1 MIINQSEATLH
12 LCWPT
17 ALHIVHVCCTLP
29 CHWSLPGIPNQ
40 NLLASTGAYANC
52 YVFNHDRDNFDHH
65 SERRVHG
72 NCRIANVGHGHS
84 GSKQQVFVHYD
95 TNVPCQHLHQKPL
108 QPPSPPH
115 SIEIPQQL
123 EEGSVPRAEPEHVA
137 CLCCLP
143 VYLRAVRETAP

>member
-1 MIINQSEATLH
+1 MIILIITVSAGFMATVEL
-12 LCWPT
+12 LMLVMAT
-17 ALHIVHVCCTLP
+17 AA
-29 CHWSLPGIPNQ
+29 
-40 NLLASTGAYANC
+40 AS
-52 YVFNHDRDNFDHH
+52 
-65 SERRVHG
+65 
-72 NCRIANVGHGHS
+72 
-84 GSKQQVFVHYD
+84 KKVFVYYD

-115 SIEIPQQL
+115 SIEILQQL